1 MLARDYLNSEDSII
15 LSPRR
20 NQLGKDYEIW
30 SLSHLDIKG
39 DIYNDVVLIKNHDL
53 TIFTIYVFTDD
64 DNFKDNHVQLSKIIN
79 LIHDISDEFE
89 LKIEIVQDIFSNEI
103 DDSINK
109 LIEN

>member
-39 DIYNDVVLIKNHDL
+39 DIYNDVILIKNHDL
-53 TIFTIYVFTDD
+53 T
-64 DNFKDNHVQLSKIIN
+64 
-79 LIHDISDEFE
+79 
-89 LKIEIVQDIFSNEI
+89 
-103 DDSINK
+103 
-109 LIEN
+109 